1 MRANL
6 AEVMTEAA
14 YARMFTL
21 AERLADGLR
30 AVIARHGLPWCVTQ
44 IGAGTEFQSP
54 TPPRNG
60 SQATPSSTRPGADRA
75 PVPAQPRAADHA
87 PSTT

>member
-44 IGAGTEFQSP
+44 IGARTEFQSP

-60 SQATPSSTRPGADRA
+60 SQADAILDPPWSRSCTCTCSTAGC
-75 PVPAQPRAADHA
+75 
-87 PSTT
+87 